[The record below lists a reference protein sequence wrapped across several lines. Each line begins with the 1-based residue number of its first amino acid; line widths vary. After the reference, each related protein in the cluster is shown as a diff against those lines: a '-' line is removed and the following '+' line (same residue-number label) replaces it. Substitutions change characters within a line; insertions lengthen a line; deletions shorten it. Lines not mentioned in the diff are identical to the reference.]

1 MRRTYFHEFIQVRN
15 LREGNWEDDKLR
27 SIICDLVV
35 GPFTMKGVN
44 LTADHKSLHLN
55 QRRTTLKANYVSV
68 IKRKINDAVKEL
80 RNAKQTES
88 SE

>member
-1 MRRTYFHEFIQVRN
+1 MRN